1 MVLTSY
7 NCFTIRELNYT
18 HENVFLSLSCFICS
32 FNVWTNKENKTF
44 ITEVENLYCKEAYG
58 LQ

>member
-7 NCFTIRELNYT
+7 NCFTVRKLNYT
-18 HENVFLSLSCFICS
+18 LEKSLSCFICS
-32 FNVWTNKENKTF
+32 FKVWTNKENKTF
-44 ITEVENLYCKEAYG
+44 ITEVENQYCKEAYG

>member
-7 NCFTIRELNYT
+7 NCFTIRKLNYT
-18 HENVFLSLSCFICS
+18 LEKSLSCFICS
-32 FNVWTNKENKTF
+32 YKVWTNKENKTF
-44 ITEVENLYCKEAYG
+44 IGATEVENLYCKEAYG